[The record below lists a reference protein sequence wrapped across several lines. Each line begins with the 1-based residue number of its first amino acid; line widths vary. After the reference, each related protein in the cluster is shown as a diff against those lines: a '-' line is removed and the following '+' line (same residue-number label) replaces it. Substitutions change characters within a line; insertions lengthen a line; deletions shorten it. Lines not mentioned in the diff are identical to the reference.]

1 MVLDQIDTG
10 DWTKISGVDF
20 GTNGL
25 KTISAEIA
33 ATSGEGQ
40 IEVYLDAPTAAKNRI
55 ATITL
60 GDTKG
65 LYAFSTANV
74 DREVKGVHDV
84 YFVFR
89 GTGYNVASWAF
100 SEKQIQNFRIF
111 LQDQR

>member
-1 MVLDQIDTG
+1 M
-10 DWTKISGVDF
+10 
-20 GTNGL
+20 
-25 KTISAEIA
+25 
-33 ATSGEGQ
+33 
-40 IEVYLDAPTAAKNRI
+40 DAPTAAKNRI

-74 DREVKGVHDV
+74 DREVKGVRDV

-100 SEKQIQNFRIF
+100 SEKTEENAAQLKALADDLIENYEECG
-111 LQDQR
+111 

>member
-55 ATITL
+55 ATT
-60 GDTKG
+60 
-65 LYAFSTANV
+65 SANHLKPT
-74 DREVKGVHDV
+74 RS
-84 YFVFR
+84 FPCP
-89 GTGYNVASWAF
+89 N
-100 SEKQIQNFRIF
+100 I
-111 LQDQR
+111 